1 MNISR
6 ARQDIKKLK
15 ASLNSFFVQRKSLTD
30 EIGFCLDRLDKTSLK
45 VSERSNLRLYGAT
58 SNLSCFA
65 CYSACVKSMH
75 LMLQRITS

>member
-1 MNISR
+1 M
-6 ARQDIKKLK
+6 
-15 ASLNSFFVQRKSLTD
+15 TD